1 MARASPAP
9 RPSRPSETPPAPPA
23 APAVPAKLGEPEIQ
37 AALGRAPEWSE
48 VSGTIQRTYS
58 FPDFVAAMRFVNRVA
73 EAAEKRQ
80 HHPDILIRY
89 NKVTLTLS
97 THDAGG
103 ITGKDFELAGV
114 VDGLVGAR
122 LES

>member
-1 MARASPAP
+1 MAKSSPRSSGSSPTPKPAAPAP
-9 RPSRPSETPPAPPA
+9 STSVPPPAPPA
-23 APAVPAKLGEPEIQ
+23 KLTEAEVQG
-37 AALGRAPEWSE
+37 ALPRVPEWSE

-58 FPDFVAAMRFVNRVA
+58 FPDFVAAMRFVSKVA

-114 VDGLVGAR
+114 VDRLV
-122 LES
+122 